1 MKKIMKSMI
10 GRLAAVFVLAVMGA
24 SLITPNTNA
33 ISVEQTIKKEMS
45 TFAVN
50 CEDQSFM
57 VFGLRPWYS
66 GLTDEVVDANNQNS
80 CVLKK
85 PDSNSADGIPL
96 QQYVW
101 MIVLNILVDLFFLV
115 GFAALGFM
123 IYGGFLYMSSAGD
136 PSRATSG
143 KNTLLHATIGLV
155 IAVLANV
162 ITNTLINVIFGAAS

>member
-10 GRLAAVFVLAVMGA
+10 GRLAAVFALAVMGA
-24 SLITPNTNA
+24 SLIAPNTNA
-33 ISVEQTIKKEMS
+33 ISVEQTIKKEVS
-45 TFAVN
+45 TFAVD
-50 CEDQSFM
+50 CENQGFM

-66 GLTDEVVDANNQNS
+66 GLTTTVTDANNQQS
-80 CVLKK
+80 CALKK
-85 PDSNSADGIPL
+85 PDKGDVPL
-96 QQYVW
+96 QQYIW

-136 PSRATSG
+136 PSRAASG

>member
-10 GRLAAVFVLAVMGA
+10 GRLAAVFALAVMGA
-24 SLITPNTNA
+24 SLIAPNTNA

-66 GLTDEVVDANNQNS
+66 GLTDEVVDANNKTT
-80 CVLKK
+80 CTLKK
-85 PDSNSADGIPL
+85 PDANGVPL

-136 PSRATSG
+136 PSRAASG

>member
-33 ISVEQTIKKEMS
+33 ISVEQTIKNEMS

-66 GLTDEVVDANNQNS
+66 GLTDEVVDANNKTT
-80 CVLKK
+80 CTLKK
-85 PDSNSADGIPL
+85 PDANGVPL
-96 QQYVW
+96 QQYIW

-115 GFAALGFM
+115 GFALPASHSEIIDAALSRPIIFPN
-123 IYGGFLYMSSAGD
+123 SSIKHPNAA
-136 PSRATSG
+136 RMFR
-143 KNTLLHATIGLV
+143 
-155 IAVLANV
+155 
-162 ITNTLINVIFGAAS
+162 IFFAISD

>member
-10 GRLAAVFVLAVMGA
+10 GRLAAVLALAVMGA
-24 SLITPNTNA
+24 SLIAPNTNA
-33 ISVEQTIKKEMS
+33 ISVEQTINSELS
-45 TFAVN
+45 TFAAID
-50 CEDQSFM
+50 CAKQSFM

-66 GLTDEVVDANNQNS
+66 GLTTTVTDANNQQS
-80 CVLKK
+80 CALKK
-85 PDSNSADGIPL
+85 PDKGDVPL
-96 QQYVW
+96 QQYIW

-136 PSRATSG
+136 PSRAASG

>member
-10 GRLAAVFVLAVMGA
+10 GRLVAVFALAVMGA

-33 ISVEQTIKKEMS
+33 ISVEQTIKNEMS

-50 CEDQSFM
+50 CENQSFM

-66 GLTDEVVDANNQNS
+66 GLTTTVTDANNQQS
-80 CVLKK
+80 CALKK
-85 PDSNSADGIPL
+85 PDKGDVPL
-96 QQYVW
+96 QQYIW

-115 GFAALGFM
+115 GFAALGFV
-123 IYGGFLYMSSAGD
+123 IYGGFLYMTSAGD
-136 PSRATSG
+136 PSRAASG

-155 IAVLANV
+155 IALLANV